1 MTRRDDRDLRE
12 LLADLDE
19 TLGRLRTELDD
30 GPRREGDERPT
41 PRPPTVGELVRFT
54 EEYTIP
60 TTIAVLEASVA
71 ALELLQGLLRLASP
85 DGRGRLA
92 DANDAALGGVE
103 QTFSELRRTLREVD
117 LPADPE
123 TRGVVTEAR
132 ELTEAVERRIEE
144 SREDGASREE
154 RGRRERG
161 VAIDVSE
168 ATEPDVESELRSL
181 KDDLDQDA
189 T

>member
-1 MTRRDDRDLRE
+1 MARRDDRDLRE
-12 LLADLDE
+12 LLDDLDE
-19 TLGRLRTELDD
+19 TLGTLRAEVDD
-30 GPRREGDERPT
+30 GPRREGGGRPT

-71 ALELLQGLLRLASP
+71 ALELLQGLLRLAAP
-85 DGRGRLA
+85 GRELENA
-92 DANDAALGGVE
+92 SDAALGGVE
-103 QTFSELRRTLREVD
+103 RTFSELRRTLREAD
-117 LPADPE
+117 LPEDPE

-144 SREDGASREE
+144 SRERDRQRE

-168 ATEPDVESELRSL
+168 ATDSGVESELRSL
-181 KDDLDQDA
+181 RDDLDQDA